1 MGTLFEQQQ
10 EKYYYKPKRVS
21 SFLNNNY
28 IEYESN
34 GDKNSNVSLDQYLN
48 KIKPFLKDIRV
59 DLQSSNTWK
68 IQLTIPI
75 NFIFSK
81 NTEEERVI
89 HSTSDNIKF
98 TPYNDANQVVNE
110 LFESLRSK
118 YQDNLETSIRGS
130 DFIFDSIKY
139 AIK

>member
-1 MGTLFEQQQ
+1 M
-10 EKYYYKPKRVS
+10 
-21 SFLNNNY
+21 
-28 IEYESN
+28 
-34 GDKNSNVSLDQYLN
+34 
-48 KIKPFLKDIRV
+48 KDIRV

-75 NFIFSK
+75 NLIFSK

-89 HSTSDNIKF
+89 HSMSDNIKF
-98 TPYNDANQVVNE
+98 TPYNDANEVVNE

-130 DFIFDSIKY
+130 DFIFDSVKY